1 MSKITSDLSNLDCTI
16 EILLGCKKKKK
27 SKQITKQWSE
37 KIEKET
43 LMMVREYLIA
53 ARQRHMKVWDHLRL
67 WTQTVTLFKGFCDA
81 QQTSG
86 SLLTSEPTAAQV

>member
-16 EILLGCKKKKK
+16 EILLGNFSKINAVKKKIPIAHLKLKHIRQRKKK

-43 LMMVREYLIA
+43 LMMLREYLNA
-53 ARQRHMKVWDHLRL
+53 ARRRHMKVWDHLRL
-67 WTQTVTLFKGFCDA
+67 
-81 QQTSG
+81 
-86 SLLTSEPTAAQV
+86 